1 MEQASVGATR
11 PFVAGAGA
19 GGGCGGGK
27 TLGVVHSAE
36 KHDHRFINRHV
47 GAMVRYLPA
56 KIGFALLLIVFVLLN

>member
-1 MEQASVGATR
+1 MWRRQD
-11 PFVAGAGA
+11 
-19 GGGCGGGK
+19 
-27 TLGVVHSAE
+27 LGVVHSAE